1 MFLPQ
6 LDYSLLPKRLQH
18 RSRIIF
24 IQPLYLIPPTP
35 KTSSFHFVV
44 NWLLGKTRHQRIK
57 CCDYT
62 SLKNNQHPN
71 PASGAGSTT
80 FSRRKQGNQPF
91 STSCSVC
98 GKIPLWYHR
107 IPAKVEGIQSTC
119 TCLHVVRVLKGRWI
133 SLPLAGTPQT
143 EDLCDKTECHFV
155 REASKVSKKHNIGSR
170 NKIVS
175 YDIFKVK

>member
-6 LDYSLLPKRLQH
+6 LDYSLLPKRLQYRPQDH
-18 RSRIIF
+18 F
-24 IQPLYLIPPTP
+24 YPTFVLNLTTP
-35 KTSSFHFVV
+35 QTSNFHFVV
-44 NWLLGKTRHQRIK
+44 HWLLGKTRHQRIK

-71 PASGAGSTT
+71 PRESGAGLTT
-80 FSRRKQGNQPF
+80 FFRKKQRNQPF

-98 GKIPLWYHR
+98 GKIPLWYHHKR
-107 IPAKVEGIQSTC
+107 AEVEGIQSTC

-143 EDLCDKTECHFV
+143 EDLWDKTRVALGEKNLQ
-155 REASKVSKKHNIGSR
+155 SGKK
-170 NKIVS
+170 KAQ
-175 YDIFKVK
+175 YW